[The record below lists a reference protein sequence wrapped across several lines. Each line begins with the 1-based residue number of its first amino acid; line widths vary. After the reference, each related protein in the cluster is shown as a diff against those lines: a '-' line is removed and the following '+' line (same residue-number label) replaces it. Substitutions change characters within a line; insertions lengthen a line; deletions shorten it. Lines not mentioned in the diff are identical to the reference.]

1 MNLRQRIASW
11 LAPESRA
18 VRVKDLESMMG
29 PRASSGEPVSARS
42 AEGVATV
49 YACVSAIAETIGSL
63 PLHVYRRSEDGSR
76 ERATDHPL
84 HRLLHDQPNPWQS
97 AVEFREMLTAHVL
110 LRGNAY
116 ALRRY
121 DSEGRLT
128 ALVPIH
134 PDAVTVSVAG
144 GDRLVYDVSD
154 KGGRRR
160 YLSDEVFHLRGRSDD
175 GIVGRSPI
183 EVARDAVGLAQVQN
197 RFAGR
202 LLRQSARPTGLLTVE
217 GRISDEEA
225 KRLLRGW
232 QDTYSL
238 DATNPNGIGI
248 LTAGMKFV
256 PLAISNADAQFIE
269 QQAFAVEEIARIF
282 RCPPTII
289 GAQRDATYSA
299 SVALAQHFVTY
310 GLRRHLVAW
319 EQAIHR
325 QLMTERTR
333 RDHFVEHALDGLLRG
348 DPKTRA
354 DMYHLGLADGW
365 LAVNEVRRLE
375 NLPPVPG
382 GDVPTPRTLPG
393 PQGQLTG
400 EQPAPSRGT

>member
-1 MNLRQRIASW
+1 MSLRQRIASW

-18 VRVKDLESMMG
+18 VTLADLESMVG
-29 PRASSGEPVSARS
+29 PRASSGEPVSPSS

-84 HRLLHDQPNPWQS
+84 HALLHDAPNPWQS

-134 PDAVTVSVAG
+134 PDSVVVSVAG

-154 KGGRRR
+154 TRGRRR

-183 EVARDAVGLAQVQN
+183 QVARDAVALAQVQN

-202 LLRQSARPTGLLTVE
+202 LLRQNARPTGLLTVE
-217 GRISDEEA
+217 GRITEEEA
-225 KRLLRGW
+225 KRLREGW
-232 QDTYSL
+232 YSTYGV
-238 DATNPNGIGI
+238 DAQNPNRIGI
-248 LTAGMKFV
+248 LSAGMKFV
-256 PLAISNADAQFIE
+256 PLSISNADAQFIE
-269 QQAFAVEEIARIF
+269 QMQFSVEEIARIF
-282 RCPPTII
+282 RVPPVII
-289 GAQRDATYSA
+289 GAQRDANYSA

-319 EQAIHR
+319 EQAIAR
-325 QLMTERTR
+325 QLMTDRTR
-333 RDHFVEHALDGLLRG
+333 RDHFAEHSLDGLLRG

-354 DMYHLGLADGW
+354 DVFHLGIADGW
-365 LAVNEVRRLE
+365 LTVNEVRRLE